1 MAEKIKKQN
10 KEIKVEEKKENSSC
24 ADKLCP
30 LHGENPLKLRGRIF
44 EGTVEKKFHKR
55 VVIRFARVAYIS
67 KYEGYEKRNTKLHA
81 RLTDCMEKEINVGD
95 LIQIAECRP
104 LSKIIHF
111 VVTKRIKTREENK

>member
-1 MAEKIKKQN
+1 MVEKIKKQI
-10 KEIKVEEKKENSSC
+10 KETKLQEVSC

-30 LHGENPLKLRGRIF
+30 LHGETPLKLRGRIF
-44 EGTVEKKFHKR
+44 EGTVIKKFPKR
-55 VVIRFARVAYIS
+55 VVIKFGRVAYIN

-81 RLTDCMEKEINVGD
+81 RLTDCLVNEINLGD

>member
-1 MAEKIKKQN
+1 MAKETKKQTR
-10 KEIKVEEKKENSSC
+10 EIKEEVKNENSSC

-55 VVIRFARVAYIS
+55 VVIRFERVAYIS

-81 RLTDCMEKEINVGD
+81 RLPDCMEKDINVGD

-111 VVTKRIKTREENK
+111 VVVKRIKTMEENK